1 MLRPQRRVLTTIRS
15 RRATSPMTSPAGARA
30 LLPQSHSSFRAA
42 LFPDNCGPPLDSP
55 SLLLHSDTRG
65 RKTIKNRSPCPRI
78 GLVALHRRPRKS
90 RGPRPRLPRF
100 SFPASLLAF
109 APLDH
114 APPRRLSSFP
124 HSGPAEGRVKAEQ
137 TGRAVRGAQ
146 RRSASLRRRWP
157 QTEGGWLLLALR
169 ALRARYRAV
178 GGASSPEGLCGAIG

>member
-1 MLRPQRRVLTTIRS
+1 
-15 RRATSPMTSPAGARA
+15 MTSPAGARA

-42 LFPDNCGPPLDSP
+42 LFPEHCGPPLDSP

-65 RKTIKNRSPCPRI
+65 RKPIKNHSPCPRI

-100 SFPASLLAF
+100 SFPASLSAF

-114 APPRRLSSFP
+114 APPRGLSSFP
-124 HSGPAEGRVKAEQ
+124 HSDRS
-137 TGRAVRGAQ
+137 RGEPQ
-146 RRSASLRRRWP
+146 RPRRRP
-157 QTEGGWLLLALR
+157 GEGGTNGKSRPGSPAAFSFPQAPLASDRRRVAPPSVEGLR
-169 ALRARYRAV
+169 ALYRAV